1 MSSTDDCVFLGTASD
16 STETIQLPNKIPP
29 YSAHSSARR
38 VQSIIG
44 SRLPCGGQAPF
55 RPIWLCGTGFH
66 RLCLYLY
73 LHPFPRVMHRFS
85 VEVCCLRRYAK
96 GAYRTSLHGRT
107 KSPASALSGLSYLKC
122 TPLQAALS
130 TVFPVKGGNS
140 RSAQAAMNK
149 VYKNFV
155 FSPFNLLLDGIYFP
169 HHRKG

>member
-1 MSSTDDCVFLGTASD
+1 MSSTDDCVFLGTVLD

-29 YSAHSSARR
+29 CSAHGSARR

-73 LHPFPRVMHRFS
+73 LHPFPGVMHRFS
-85 VEVCCLRRYAK
+85 VDVCCLRRYAK
-96 GAYRTSLHGRT
+96 RAYRTSLHGRT
-107 KSPASALSGLSYLKC
+107 KSPASALSNLSCIKC

-130 TVFPVKGGNS
+130 TVFPVKEENS

-155 FSPFNLLLDGIYFP
+155 FSPFNLLLDGIYFS

>member
-1 MSSTDDCVFLGTASD
+1 MSSTDDCVFPGTVLD

-73 LHPFPRVMHRFS
+73 LHPFPGVMHRFS
-85 VEVCCLRRYAK
+85 VDVCCLRRYAK
-96 GAYRTSLHGRT
+96 RAYRTSLHGRT
-107 KSPASALSGLSYLKC
+107 KSPASALSNLSYIKC

-130 TVFPVKGGNS
+130 TVFPVKEANS
-140 RSAQAAMNK
+140 RSAQAAMTK
-149 VYKNFV
+149 VYRNFV
-155 FSPFNLLLDGIYFP
+155 FSPLNLLLDGIYFF

>member
-1 MSSTDDCVFLGTASD
+1 MIVFSLELLRTVQRRFSFQIKSPLTARTALQGGYKVS
-16 STETIQLPNKIPP
+16 L
-29 YSAHSSARR
+29 AA
-38 VQSIIG
+38 G
-44 SRLPCGGQAPF
+44 CPCGGQAPF

-85 VEVCCLRRYAK
+85 VDVCCLRRYAK

>member
-1 MSSTDDCVFLGTASD
+1 MSSTDDCVFLGTVLD

-38 VQSIIG
+38 VQSIVG

-73 LHPFPRVMHRFS
+73 LHPFPGVMHRFS
-85 VEVCCLRRYAK
+85 VDVCCLRRYAK
-96 GAYRTSLHGRT
+96 RIPNFAARTDK
-107 KSPASALSGLSYLKC
+107 KSRVSAVWSFLSKVYPIARGF
-122 TPLQAALS
+122 
-130 TVFPVKGGNS
+130 VNRFPVKGGNS
-140 RSAQAAMNK
+140 RSAQAAMTK

-155 FSPFNLLLDGIYFP
+155 FSPFNLLLDGIYFS

>member
-1 MSSTDDCVFLGTASD
+1 MD
-16 STETIQLPNKIPP
+16 STETIQLPNKNPP
-29 YSAHSSARR
+29 YSAHGSARR
-38 VQSIIG
+38 VQSIVG

-73 LHPFPRVMHRFS
+73 LHPFPGVMHRFS
-85 VEVCCLRRYAK
+85 VDVCCLRRYAK

-107 KSPASALSGLSYLKC
+107 KSPASALSNLSYIKCTPLQAALSC

-130 TVFPVKGGNS
+130 TVFPVKEENS

-149 VYKNFV
+149 VYRNFV
-155 FSPFNLLLDGIYFP
+155 FSPLNLLLGGIYFS

>member
-1 MSSTDDCVFLGTASD
+1 MSSTDDCVFLGTVLD

-38 VQSIIG
+38 VQSIVG

-73 LHPFPRVMHRFS
+73 LHPFPGVMHRFS
-85 VEVCCLRRYAK
+85 VDVCCLRRYAK
-96 GAYRTSLHGRT
+96 RIPNFAARTDK
-107 KSPASALSGLSYLKC
+107 KSRVSAVWSFLSKVYPIARGF
-122 TPLQAALS
+122 
-130 TVFPVKGGNS
+130 VNRFPVKGGNS

-149 VYKNFV
+149 VYRNFV
-155 FSPFNLLLDGIYFP
+155 FSPFNLLLDGIYFS

>member
-1 MSSTDDCVFLGTASD
+1 MSSTDDCVFLGTVLD

-29 YSAHSSARR
+29 YSAHSSVRR
-38 VQSIIG
+38 VQSIVG

-73 LHPFPRVMHRFS
+73 LHPFPGVMHRFS
-85 VEVCCLRRYAK
+85 VDVCCLRRYAK

-107 KSPASALSGLSYLKC
+107 KSPASALSNLSLYKVYSI
-122 TPLQAALS
+122 AGS
-130 TVFPVKGGNS
+130 FVNRFPVKEENS

-149 VYKNFV
+149 VYRNFV
-155 FSPFNLLLDGIYFP
+155 FSPLNLLLDGIYFS

>member
-1 MSSTDDCVFLGTASD
+1 MSSTDDCVFLETVLD

-38 VQSIIG
+38 VQSIVG

-73 LHPFPRVMHRFS
+73 LHPFPGVMHRFS
-85 VEVCCLRRYAK
+85 VDVCCLRRYAK

-107 KSPASALSGLSYLKC
+107 KSLASALSNLPYIRS
-122 TPLQAALS
+122 TPLQTALS
-130 TVFPVKGGNS
+130 TVFLYKEENY
-140 RSAQAAMNK
+140 RSAQAAMTK
-149 VYKNFV
+149 VYRNFV
-155 FSPFNLLLDGIYFP
+155 FSSLNLLLDGIYFS